1 MRHEYNLLSTIL
13 SIYLFIIYFVLLLL
27 LWLLLLWLL
36 SLLPPPLSFSL
47 SIAFFFLVVVTG
59 SQLGQVAAF
68 QIELES
74 RISSADVIV
83 FRSLNP
89 ALGLSLSTERFSIQ
103 RR

>member
-47 SIAFFFLVVVTG
+47 SIAFFFSCCG
-59 SQLGQVAAF
+59 NWVATR
-68 QIELES
+68 S
-74 RISSADVIV
+74 SCRIP
-83 FRSLNP
+83 N
-89 ALGLSLSTERFSIQ
+89 
-103 RR
+103 